1 MPLSPLSLN
10 KTRPQARPSG
20 RRTLDRS
27 LALGILMAPAGLVLL
42 SGQAF
47 GSERIPT
54 LEITITREGVSN
66 GITHVESGLDSDPE
80 AGANPEHPMLEF
92 TLEESDTAIA
102 LFGCDCPHHLNQ
114 LRQLRGLPLLQEG
127 IGI

>member
-10 KTRPQARPSG
+10 KTRPQAHRSG
-20 RRTLDRS
+20 RRILDRT

-42 SGQAF
+42 SGQAI
-47 GSERIPT
+47 GSDRIPS
-54 LEITITREGVSN
+54 LEITITRDGVSN
-66 GITHVESGLDSDPE
+66 GITHSDPE
-80 AGANPEHPMLEF
+80 SGANPEHPMLEF

>member
-10 KTRPQARPSG
+10 KTHPQARPAR
-20 RRTLDRS
+20 RRTLACS
-27 LALGILMAPAGLVLL
+27 LALGILMAPAGLLL
-42 SGQAF
+42 SGQAL
-47 GSERIPT
+47 GSDGIPT
-54 LEITITREGVSN
+54 LEITITRDGISN
-66 GITHVESGLDSDPE
+66 GSIQFESGFESE
-80 AGANPEHPMLEF
+80 ANSEHPMLEF
-92 TLEESDTAIA
+92 TLEESETAMA